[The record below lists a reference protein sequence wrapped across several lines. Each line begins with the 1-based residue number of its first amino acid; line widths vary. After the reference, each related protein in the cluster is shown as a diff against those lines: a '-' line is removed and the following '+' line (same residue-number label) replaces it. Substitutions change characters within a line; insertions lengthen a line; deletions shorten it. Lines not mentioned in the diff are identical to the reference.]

1 MSEELNS
8 NQYKEMSDH
17 FKTLYDELTEK
28 LNQIKK
34 ENCELKKIIMC
45 SYGFSRALDDIV
57 DDEEVPSEISVL
69 LSLLRGRLSITLDN
83 YIFRES
89 DLPNED

>member
-1 MSEELNS
+1 
-8 NQYKEMSDH
+8 
-17 FKTLYDELTEK
+17 
-28 LNQIKK
+28 
-34 ENCELKKIIMC
+34 MC